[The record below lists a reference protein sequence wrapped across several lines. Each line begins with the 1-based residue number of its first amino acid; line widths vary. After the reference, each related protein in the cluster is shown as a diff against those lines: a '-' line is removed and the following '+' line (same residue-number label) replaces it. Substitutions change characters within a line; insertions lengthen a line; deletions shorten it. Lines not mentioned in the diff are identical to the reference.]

1 MRRPILI
8 PWQEVSEMNA
18 RSRLRQLPT
27 SSRSALGL
35 TILLALLVSSL
46 VAAQDYEVP
55 GAIPLGEA
63 APPALVEG
71 SRGTIGDP
79 VPNDGMLNSYVVT
92 APQGEFT
99 VTTVHGLCKMVR
111 EVNAI
116 QKIAVLE
123 KTEAF
128 SDAAVESA
136 KGLGK
141 GAKNLFTKPGKT
153 LKGAA
158 KGAGEMF
165 RDLGDRMSGGEDE
178 SSEVEDSS
186 MQQII
191 GFSKAKRDYAYQF
204 GVDVYSSNE
213 TLQKYLN
220 QIAWASFSGGMTF
233 KVATSVAT
241 SGLAGAAL
249 AVTSTTAALEE
260 VIRDTTPGDLRE
272 MTREKLREE
281 GIGEDLINLF
291 IRNEELSPRHQ
302 ASIAASLVAM
312 EGVEG
317 REYLVRRAA
326 NADSYEEGADRVTQ
340 AQMYVHIH
348 AKTPLRRFV
357 DIGGDR
363 FVAETADGSIQM
375 AATVDHLA
383 WTENLDQL
391 MQYKNQRLAEQNLQG
406 SRRLWLTGSVSDRAR
421 EGLEELDW
429 SVRPGL
435 LEDYVGTLCNPAVPE
450 VTLSEE

>member
-1 MRRPILI
+1 MDARILSALL
-8 PWQEVSEMNA
+8 PQLHS
-18 RSRLRQLPT
+18 SRLAQAVLLTLLIALP
-27 SSRSALGL
+27 
-35 TILLALLVSSL
+35 VP
-46 VAAQDYEVP
+46 AQDYEVP
-55 GAIPLGEA
+55 GAIPLREA
-63 APPALVEG
+63 APEKLVEE

-79 VPNDGMLNSYVVT
+79 VPNDGMLNTYSVT

-116 QKIAVLE
+116 QEIAVLE

-128 SDAAVESA
+128 SDAAVEAA

-153 LKGAA
+153 FKGAA
-158 KGAGEMF
+158 KGAGQMF

-204 GVDVYSSNE
+204 GVDVYSNNE
-213 TLQKYLN
+213 TLQRYLN
-220 QIAWASFSGGMTF
+220 QIAWASFSGGMVF

-281 GIGEDLINLF
+281 GIGEDLINLL

-302 ASIAASLVAM
+302 ASIAASLMAM
-312 EGVEG
+312 KGVEG
-317 REYLVRRAA
+317 RQFFNSVF
-326 NADSYEEGADRVTQ
+326 
-340 AQMYVHIH
+340 HPFH
-348 AKTPLRRFV
+348 AGPL
-357 DIGGDR
+357 
-363 FVAETADGSIQM
+363 
-375 AATVDHLA
+375 
-383 WTENLDQL
+383 
-391 MQYKNQRLAEQNLQG
+391 KNCQSNHQG
-406 SRRLWLTGSVSDRAR
+406 
-421 EGLEELDW
+421 E
-429 SVRPGL
+429 
-435 LEDYVGTLCNPAVPE
+435 
-450 VTLSEE
+450 

>member
-1 MRRPILI
+1 MKRRLYP
-8 PWQEVSEMNA
+8 VS
-18 RSRLRQLPT
+18 SRLYGSLFRT
-27 SSRSALGL
+27 AAALAV
-35 TILLALLVSSL
+35 LASP
-46 VAAQDYEVP
+46 AAMAQDYE
-55 GAIPLGEA
+55 GLEAIPLAKAVPQE
-63 APPALVEG
+63 LIEG
-71 SRGTIGDP
+71 SLGQIGDP
-79 VPNDGMLNSYVVT
+79 VANDGMLNTYVVT

-99 VTTVHGLCKMVR
+99 VTATHGLCKLVR

-116 QKIAVLE
+116 QEIAVLE

-128 SDAAVESA
+128 SHSAVESA

-141 GAKNLFTKPGKT
+141 GAKNLVTKPGKT
-153 LKGAA
+153 FKGAA
-158 KGAGEMF
+158 KGAGQMF

-186 MQQII
+186 VKQIL
-191 GFSKAKRDYAYQF
+191 GFSKAKQGYAYQF
-204 GVDVYSSNE
+204 GVDVYSNNE

-249 AVTSTTAALEE
+249 TVTSTTAALEE

-302 ASIAASLVAM
+302 ASIAASLMAM
-312 EGVEG
+312 KGVEG
-317 REYLVRRAA
+317 RRYLVRRAA
-326 NADSYEEGADRVTQ
+326 NAKSYEEGFDRQVQ

-348 AKTPLRRFV
+348 SETPLQRFI
-357 DIGGDR
+357 DIGDDR
-363 FVAETADGSIQM
+363 FVGEAKDGSIQL

-383 WTENLDQL
+383 WTDNVDQL
-391 MQYKNQRLAEQNLQG
+391 MQYKNQRLAEQNLEGDRQ
-406 SRRLWLTGSVSDRAR
+406 LWLTGTVSQSAR
-421 EGLEELDW
+421 EGLDELGW
-429 SVRPGL
+429 NVRPDL
-435 LEDYVGTLCNPAVPE
+435 LNDYVGTLCSTAVPTI
-450 VTLSEE
+450 TLTEE